1 MSNYINIARRI
12 AKIILSPDSA
22 IGLMHGVLS
31 VPKDLGYLVYG
42 YLDTDSRYLRETEH
56 IRMAKAIRYG
66 ILQNHNFVKTI
77 ETVLGIFNKYVP
89 KEKQESIYSRSMF
102 SLAGRTAANSYIFG
116 KMASII
122 AQRTAFLVTL
132 QGGAA
137 GNILLIGGMAERS
150 VYTSRSLQR
159 KNPEIYYALYPR
171 NYDLLYFLIEPAL
184 EPFVEALQVRRNLGD
199 AAFNKIIDM
208 VENEL
213 KTKRAA

>member
-102 SLAGRTAANSYIFG
+102 SLASRTAANSYIFG

-184 EPFVEALQVRRNLGD
+184 EPFVEALQVRRNHGD

>member
-1 MSNYINIARRI
+1 
-12 AKIILSPDSA
+12 
-22 IGLMHGVLS
+22 MHGVLS

-116 KMASII
+116 KMVSII

-184 EPFVEALQVRRNLGD
+184 EPFVEALQVRRNHGD

>member
-89 KEKQESIYSRSMF
+89 KRSKK
-102 SLAGRTAANSYIFG
+102 AYI
-116 KMASII
+116 AVQCSH
-122 AQRTAFLVTL
+122 
-132 QGGAA
+132 
-137 GNILLIGGMAERS
+137 
-150 VYTSRSLQR
+150 
-159 KNPEIYYALYPR
+159 
-171 NYDLLYFLIEPAL
+171 
-184 EPFVEALQVRRNLGD
+184 
-199 AAFNKIIDM
+199 
-208 VENEL
+208 
-213 KTKRAA
+213 

>member
-1 MSNYINIARRI
+1 
-12 AKIILSPDSA
+12 
-22 IGLMHGVLS
+22 
-31 VPKDLGYLVYG
+31 
-42 YLDTDSRYLRETEH
+42 
-56 IRMAKAIRYG
+56 
-66 ILQNHNFVKTI
+66 
-77 ETVLGIFNKYVP
+77 
-89 KEKQESIYSRSMF
+89 MF

-184 EPFVEALQVRRNLGD
+184 EPFVEALQVRRNHGD

>member
-184 EPFVEALQVRRNLGD
+184 EPFVEALQVRRNHGD

>member
-1 MSNYINIARRI
+1 
-12 AKIILSPDSA
+12 
-22 IGLMHGVLS
+22 VLS

-171 NYDLLYFLIEPAL
+171 NYD
-184 EPFVEALQVRRNLGD
+184 
-199 AAFNKIIDM
+199 
-208 VENEL
+208 
-213 KTKRAA
+213 

>member
-31 VPKDLGYLVYG
+31 VPKDLG

-184 EPFVEALQVRRNLGD
+184 EPFVEALQVRRNHGD